1 MPAHFFACR
10 EPYLRY
16 GTKRMTYRPVSR
28 RRQILVALIGAAAM
42 LAACANPVPGRPVA
56 AAGSQSTQPASSAI
70 TPTHPPVAA
79 RDLLLGDGDQ
89 TPLGPGKQDP
99 VGSTFFT
106 SVRPPE
112 CEPALLFKDSPLRP
126 AGSTDHAESS
136 YSLRPSAIYAES
148 ADVYAK
154 ALNPHDVVWK
164 GFGAV
169 AKCDATAVGV
179 APAGQSPPMQLREF
193 SVPSDGVLQWVMAGK
208 SETCAFGMAVI
219 PDAALLMA
227 ACDTEGKVDMKEWA
241 AKRRKQIMSHI
252 A

>member
-1 MPAHFFACR
+1 MPGTVPA
-10 EPYLRY
+10 LRY
-16 GTKRMTYRPVSR
+16 EKMTYRPVSR
-28 RRQILVALIGAAAM
+28 LSRRRHILVALIGVVAIS
-42 LAACANPVPGRPVA
+42 AACAKPVPGQPVA
-56 AAGSQSTQPASSAI
+56 AGGHSTQSSSPAI

-89 TPLGPGKQDP
+89 TPLGPGKQAP

-106 SVRPPE
+106 TVRPPE
-112 CEPALLFKDSPLRP
+112 CDPALLFKDSPLRP

-136 YSLRPSAIYAES
+136 YSIRPSAIYAES
-148 ADVYAK
+148 ADVYDK

-169 AKCDATAVGV
+169 ANCNATAVGV
-179 APAGQSPPMQLREF
+179 APAGQSPPMQLRGL
-193 SVPSDGVLQWVMAGK
+193 SVPSDGVLEWVMAGTG
-208 SETCAFGMAVI
+208 ETCAFGMAVI
-219 PDAALLMA
+219 PDAALLLV